1 MGLVLPLFHL
11 TFFLLLISFNY
22 VGHRTH
28 VFADEALIQ
37 LQCHNAEVPST
48 CIQCVKSDPRS
59 QSADK
64 VAIAG
69 IVISCISNSAK
80 TISGNLSDLI
90 APWLEK
96 EVKRRLRKCV
106 KEFSEAK
113 TDLAEAINMLKNKDY
128 DETNSLVVKAL
139 HQEVDC
145 RENLSQYNISYP
157 YMEHYMTIY
166 EQLSDAA
173 MRIVDR
179 F

>member
-11 TFFLLLISFNY
+11 TFFLLSISFNY

-37 LQCHNAEVPST
+37 LQCRNAEVPPT
-48 CIQCVKSDPRS
+48 CIQCVESDPRS
-59 QSADK
+59 QLADK

-96 EVKRRLRKCV
+96 EVKRRLRECV
-106 KEFSEAK
+106 TEFSEAR
-113 TDLAEAINMLKNKDY
+113 TDLAKAINMLKKKDY

-139 HQEVDC
+139 HQEVEC
-145 RENLSQYNISYP
+145 RQSLSQYNISYP
-157 YMEHYMTIY
+157 YMEYYMTIY

-173 MRIVDR
+173 LRIVDR